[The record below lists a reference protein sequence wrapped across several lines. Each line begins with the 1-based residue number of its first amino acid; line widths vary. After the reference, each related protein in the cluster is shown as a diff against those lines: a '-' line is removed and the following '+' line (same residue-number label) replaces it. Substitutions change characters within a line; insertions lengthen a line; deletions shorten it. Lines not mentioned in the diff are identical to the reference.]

1 MQLNLQVCL
10 YPNKTMQNVL
20 DSLCD
25 YRRYCWNQGLEL
37 WNILYEQRIEMVPAS
52 LRKKS
57 QLAIKDKTIKFSKE
71 EQELLDMFPSPSER
85 VVRDLMVKDKEDWQY
100 TLSSKVLP
108 LAVRD
113 LAHAWSKFFD
123 SKKSKTKTKTK
134 TKNQKVGKPSF
145 RIKKNPKQGFKTY
158 GARIVNGK
166 LFLDKP
172 LAYKGD
178 WYGIP
183 FKGYDLPDGKIKHC
197 AITKIN
203 NSYYASL
210 VIDCPKQ
217 FLPKTGKATAIDAN
231 VNHFDYTDGSFV
243 VCPKQLDLLYAQ
255 IKHYQRLLA
264 RKRKVNSKKV
274 TQSNQYFEVR
284 TKLQRCYKRV
294 TNIQDDLLHKFTTM
308 IYHEYDTVVI
318 EDLNVQAMQMSKKAK
333 NLHRS
338 LFGRF
343 RLYMEYKAEKF
354 GKELIVADR
363 YYPSTQRCSNCGH
376 VKTDDEKIG
385 LNGNKKHGTKHNEYV
400 CYECGFEADRD
411 YNAVMNLLALAE

>member
-1 MQLNLQVCL
+1 MKLNFQVRL

-37 WNILYEQRIEMVPAS
+37 WNDLYDQRVEMVPTS

-57 QLAIKDKTIKFSKE
+57 QSAIKDKTIDFTKE
-71 EQELLDMFPSPSER
+71 EKELLDMFPSPSER

-113 LAHAWSKFFD
+113 LAQAWSKFFD
-123 SKKSKTKTKTK
+123 SKKSKS
-134 TKNQKVGKPSF
+134 KNQKVGKPSF
-145 RIKKNPKQGFKTY
+145 KTKKNLKQGFKTY
-158 GARIVNGK
+158 GARIKNGK
-166 LFLDKP
+166 LVLDKP
-172 LAYKGD
+172 LAYEGN

-197 AITKIN
+197 SVIKIN
-203 NSYYASL
+203 NKYYASL
-210 VIDCPKQ
+210 VIDCSESP
-217 FLPKTGKATAIDAN
+217 LPKTSKKTAIDAN
-231 VNHFDYTDGSFV
+231 VNYFDYTDGSFV
-243 VCPKQLDLLYAQ
+243 VCPKQLDTLYAQ

-264 RKRKVNSKKV
+264 RKRKANGKKA

-284 TKLQRCYKRV
+284 TKLQRCYQRV
-294 TNIQDDLLHKFTTM
+294 TNIQNDLLHKFTTE
-308 IYHEYDTVVI
+308 IYHNYDTVVI
-318 EDLNVQAMQMSKKAK
+318 EDLDVKAMQMSKKAK

-343 RLYMEYKAEKF
+343 RLFMEYKAEKF
-354 GKELIVADR
+354 GKELIIADR
-363 YYPSTQRCSNCGH
+363 YYPSTQMCSNCGH
-376 VKTDDEKIG
+376 VKTGDDKIG
-385 LNGNKKHGTKHNEYV
+385 LDGNKKHGTKHNEYI
-400 CYECGFEADRD
+400 CYECGFKADRD
-411 YNAVMNLLALAE
+411 KNAVMNLLALAN